1 VSRRSWLLL
10 GVLSS
15 LWGASYLF
23 IKVALDDGFGPT
35 VIVLI
40 RSLLAAAV
48 LLPLA
53 AGSGALA
60 GLRANARHIG
70 FLAVVQMGAPLLLIA
85 YGERHIPSSLT
96 GILVATAPIFTF
108 LLAFALEGEE
118 RASGLSLAGV
128 GIGIA
133 GVAMLLG
140 VDTGGGVD
148 ALIGGLMVVL
158 AGLGYGIGGWYVKR
172 NVTGVQPVAM
182 VGANAATVAL
192 LMVPLAAFDLP
203 SHGPDLASAASLL
216 ALGVLCTGL
225 AFVIFYSLVASDG
238 PARASLVGYIAPG
251 FSIVYGVTLLDESFT
266 GATAAGLILIL
277 GGSWLAA
284 EGRPPWRR
292 RPGPSS
298 RLGRLR
304 RGRSSPAGGEL
315 AAGGVDVAPAGE
327 AHGRAQ
333 AALLEGGS
341 EGGDRV
347 AA

>member
-10 GVLSS
+10 ALLSS
-15 LWGASYLF
+15 LWGSSYLF
-23 IKVALDDGFGPT
+23 IKVALEDDMAPS
-35 VIVLI
+35 VIVFV

-53 AGSGALA
+53 ARAGALA
-60 GLRANARHIG
+60 GLRANARHI
-70 FLAVVQMGAPLLLIA
+70 LVLSVVQMGAPLLLIA
-85 YGERHIPSSLT
+85 LGERHIPSSLT

-128 GIGIA
+128 AIGIA

-140 VDTGGGVD
+140 IDAGGGLD
-148 ALIGGLMVVL
+148 ALVGGLLVVL
-158 AGLGYGIGGWYVKR
+158 ASFGYGVGAWYVKR
-172 NVTGVQPVAM
+172 NVRGVQPTAM
-182 VGANAATVAL
+182 VGAIAASVAVLLAPFAALNA
-192 LMVPLAAFDLP
+192 P
-203 SHGPDLASAASLL
+203 SHAPDLAASASLV

-225 AFVIFYSLVASDG
+225 AFVIFYSLVGSDG

-292 RPGPSS
+292 RMRAGPSGAS
-298 RLGRLR
+298 GQL
-304 RGRSSPAGGEL
+304 P
-315 AAGGVDVAPAGE
+315 AGGVDVAPAGE
-327 AHGRAQ
+327 PHGRADP
-333 AALLEGGS
+333 ALLES
-341 EGGDRV
+341 RAEGGDGV